1 MKSVVL
7 SSGGVFVTMRS
18 VYQKEGVTALFS
30 GVVPRTMWISIGVLF
45 VSLSPLLLLFYS
57 LSLLSFSFSPYRSP
71 SLLYRIFIC
80 WRVIF

>member
-45 VSLSPLLLLFYS
+45 VSLSPLLLLLYS
-57 LSLLSFSFSPYRSP
+57 LSLSLIFLFLSLSFSFS
-71 SLLYRIFIC
+71 SLSNIHL
-80 WRVIF
+80 